1 MRKMKS
7 SILLLAL
14 VLLVSLLAAG
24 CDQLQIQEVPTEKE
38 YTYVNEEKPQAVA
51 DEGMKIDGVLDEAV
65 YTDSNW
71 LYLSNR
77 EGNTDV
83 QVAATSYFGENGMY
97 FAFEVTESNPIY
109 VNPTRASY
117 LNSGL
122 ELHLAPSKLSNM
134 KGNSV
139 FEINLLPNG
148 DMTFKKSNGKGEF
161 VNVAAY
167 DEIMAVLGATTK
179 GGELN
184 TEDCNGYTLELYIPW
199 GYMEK
204 FDLDVASMKD
214 GYVYAGIAHITSFN
228 YLGTN
233 MNTDRFWYSFD
244 QQHGA
249 SWSNVYQY
257 FRFDGKGALGTAPVT
272 LQEGEHYTIQGA
284 TSVIPGM
291 QMNVTVTPDEG
302 YVLSSLLLNG
312 EEYIGKVNHNADG
325 SVTITDR
332 HSHCQQAGRR

>member
-65 YTDSNW
+65 YTDNNW

-139 FEINLLPNG
+139 LRSICCP
-148 DMTFKKSNGKGEF
+148 
-161 VNVAAY
+161 
-167 DEIMAVLGATTK
+167 
-179 GGELN
+179 
-184 TEDCNGYTLELYIPW
+184 
-199 GYMEK
+199 
-204 FDLDVASMKD
+204 
-214 GYVYAGIAHITSFN
+214 
-228 YLGTN
+228 
-233 MNTDRFWYSFD
+233 
-244 QQHGA
+244 
-249 SWSNVYQY
+249 
-257 FRFDGKGALGTAPVT
+257 TA
-272 LQEGEHYTIQGA
+272 I
-284 TSVIPGM
+284 
-291 QMNVTVTPDEG
+291 
-302 YVLSSLLLNG
+302 
-312 EEYIGKVNHNADG
+312 
-325 SVTITDR
+325 
-332 HSHCQQAGRR
+332 